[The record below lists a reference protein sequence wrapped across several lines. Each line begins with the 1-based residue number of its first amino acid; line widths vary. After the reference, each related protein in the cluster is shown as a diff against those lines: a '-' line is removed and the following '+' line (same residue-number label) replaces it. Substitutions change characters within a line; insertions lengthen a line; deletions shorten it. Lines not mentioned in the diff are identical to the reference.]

1 MYSAV
6 LIVHSW
12 LRWVVI
18 VAGLYAAARGLLG
31 GSRHAS
37 WTPADDRAG
46 FWFVMF
52 LDLQLT
58 IGLVLYLFLSPFA
71 SAALHDIGGAMKDP
85 VLRFWAVEHV
95 LRHAHRRGARPR
107 RAGAGAAH
115 RLPAPP
121 PRRRH
126 LLWTRPDRD
135 PRVDSV
141 ARFGACTSA
150 PALVE
155 RGPAARLFTRDPNP
169 SIGGA
174 DAKRRTAAAD
184 VGADRTAG
192 SLLRRHRVVD
202 VDAAVHGSGLEVRR
216 VVLRNPQS
224 HSAIRRLHVEPA
236 ALPRAAVK
244 IDVDAAIARATL
256 DLARHPRQPDAAVH
270 GRKFHVAID
279 AVDA

>member
-18 VAGLYAAARGLLG
+18 AAGLYAAVRGLLG

-95 LRHAHRRGARPR
+95 FGMLIGVALAHVGRV
-107 RAGAGAAH
+107 RA
-115 RLPAPP
+115 
-121 PRRRH
+121 
-126 LLWTRPDRD
+126 
-135 PRVDSV
+135 
-141 ARFGACTSA
+141 
-150 PALVE
+150 
-155 RGPAARLFTRDPNP
+155 
-169 SIGGA
+169 
-174 DAKRRTAAAD
+174 RRTD
-184 VGADRTAG
+184 
-192 SLLRRHRVVD
+192 SLRRHRV
-202 VDAAVHGSGLEVRR
+202 
-216 VVLRNPQS
+216 
-224 HSAIRRLHVEPA
+224 
-236 ALPRAAVK
+236 
-244 IDVDAAIARATL
+244 AAIFYGLALIAILVSIPWPGSAHARPL
-256 DLARHPRQPDAAVH
+256 LRW
-270 GRKFHVAID
+270 
-279 AVDA
+279 